1 MTNERRADLLNNML
15 EYLDNYGVEF
25 EDIGVYDN
33 TEDEV
38 AYDECLGYIVELV
51 GCDGN
56 KNFFENVLGF
66 TKEELIGEGMEWVYD

>member
-1 MTNERRADLLNNML
+1 MANERRADLLNNML

-25 EDIGVYDN
+25 EDIGIYDD

-38 AYDECLGYIVELV
+38 AYNECLDYIVELV

-56 KNFFENVLGF
+56 KDFFEGILGF
-66 TKEELIGEGMEWVYD
+66 TKEELIGEGMDWVYD